1 MTKAQKENQAR
12 FKKVQA
18 EAKKLKAKNP
28 RLTHIEAVKRAWAI
42 ISPKSGNKP
51 KTKSTVGSAKKT
63 VAKKKVAK
71 KISGKLSLT
80 RKETR
85 LGYVGKAPAKKKA
98 VKKVGAVKKPTVAR
112 HKDVKSHN
120 VRISV
125 MSGVKVKGD
134 MSKRYMDIVKDIA
147 YYQDSILQIGS
158 ELQYMDVKSKKRARE
173 VIKQFKN
180 IVQELKT
187 HAKELKKLI

>member
-28 RLTHIEAVKRAWAI
+28 RLTHIEAVKRAWAA

-51 KTKSTVGSAKKT
+51 KTKSTVGFAKKK

-85 LGYVGKAPAKKKA
+85 LGYVGKVPAKKKA
-98 VKKVGAVKKPTVAR
+98 ASKKTAVSK

-125 MSGVKVKGD
+125 MSGVGKYKMYALGEYTNAVKRLEQ
-134 MSKRYMDIVKDIA
+134 MEKIYAQSKFLMNTPKYKDEKPEIKKELVKLKKAI
-147 YYQDSILQIGS
+147 S
-158 ELQYMDVKSKKRARE
+158 EYKIHVR
-173 VIKQFKN
+173 
-180 IVQELKT
+180 
-187 HAKELKKLI
+187 ELKKLL